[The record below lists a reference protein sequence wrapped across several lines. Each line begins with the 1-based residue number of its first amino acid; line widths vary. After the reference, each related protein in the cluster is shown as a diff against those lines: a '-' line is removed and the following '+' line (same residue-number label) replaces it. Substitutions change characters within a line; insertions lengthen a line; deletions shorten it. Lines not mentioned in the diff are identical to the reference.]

1 MEGWAS
7 EPEDVGARAG
17 TGGRALDQRPQAFV
31 NRDGTAV
38 DALAKWASM
47 SWPPAVERLKGAA
60 TLRPGHRPVKTARPH
75 GGVHATPPQS
85 RHLD

>member
-17 TGGRALDQRPQAFV
+17 TGGGALDQRPQAFE

-38 DALAKWASM
+38 DALAMRISM
-47 SWPPAVERLKGAA
+47 A
-60 TLRPGHRPVKTARPH
+60 TSCRWNG
-75 GGVHATPPQS
+75 
-85 RHLD
+85 